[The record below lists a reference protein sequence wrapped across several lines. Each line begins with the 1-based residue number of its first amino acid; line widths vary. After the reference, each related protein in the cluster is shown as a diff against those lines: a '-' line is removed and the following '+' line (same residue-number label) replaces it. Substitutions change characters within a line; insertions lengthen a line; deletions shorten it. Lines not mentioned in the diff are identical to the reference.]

1 MARGDPGNMAELPKK
16 RPCGPV
22 GGRQMG
28 SGLSPGAAA
37 SHSGVGPGFLCPPH
51 PLPKPE
57 LAGLAARI
65 YIHSQGDGV
74 LSPLLAYFLIPRATL
89 WTYLSSPSLSF
100 FFCPMGIHS
109 STSRLLTMPDLIP
122 GFVHSESLCTSTLP
136 DLGESDGGSL
146 AAMLPF

>member
-1 MARGDPGNMAELPKK
+1 MAERPKK

-22 GGRQMG
+22 GGKWMG
-28 SGLSPGAAA
+28 SGLGPGAAA
-37 SHSGVGPGFLCPPH
+37 SHGCVGPGLLLPPH
-51 PLPKPE
+51 PLLKPE
-57 LAGLAARI
+57 LAGLATPI

-89 WTYLSSPSLSF
+89 WTYLSSPFLSF

-109 STSRLLTMPDLIP
+109 STSRFLTMPDLIP
-122 GFVHSESLCTSTLP
+122 GFVHNEPLCTSTLP

-146 AAMLPF
+146 AKMLPS